1 MNDNKGW
8 AGLAVVF
15 LIFDVIL
22 SLAVWDQS
30 RRIDRLCEYVVS
42 THPTLSEDAKR
53 FVLGNEANCLKLI
66 EPRK

>member
-1 MNDNKGW
+1 MNDNNEW
-8 AGLAVVF
+8 VGLAVVF

-30 RRIDRLCEYVVS
+30 RRIDRLCEHVVN

-53 FVLGNEANCLKLI
+53 FVRGNEAICLKLI
-66 EPRK
+66 ESRK